1 MVTFAVRS
9 TDVGERTATGIRKA
23 AGNDALHVGPFD
35 LADRALIAAFTSARS
50 GSPPERL
57 FSPLPLGRPDPLTGS
72 DHLALQLIT
81 AEGGETPPLTQ
92 WRRLAG
98 VSAKSA

>member
-1 MVTFAVRS
+1 M
-9 TDVGERTATGIRKA
+9 
-23 AGNDALHVGPFD
+23 
-35 LADRALIAAFTSARS
+35 IAAFTSAWS
-50 GSPPERL
+50 GSLHQRL
-57 FSPLPLGRPDPLTGS
+57 FRPLPLGRPDPLPHTAGA

-81 AEGGETPPLTQ
+81 AEGGETPPLAQ